1 VLAWTS
7 SSLTCPSNDLETA
20 LPLLPARR
28 ARLKVR
34 ATRITLWP
42 LDDGVSYG
50 LDAVY
55 HGHVAKTDAEQAARA
70 IRARDVKARVVST
83 ADGAWAVRL
92 GPIGHDHALEAV
104 RRFMAGTPR
113 DSS

>member
-1 VLAWTS
+1 MG
-7 SSLTCPSNDLETA
+7 
-20 LPLLPARR
+20 LLPTRR
-28 ARLKVR
+28 ARPKVR

-55 HGHVAKTDAEQAARA
+55 HGHIAKADAHHAARA
-70 IRARDVKARVVST
+70 VRARDVKARVVST

-92 GPIGHDHALEAV
+92 GPIRHDQALQAV
-104 RRFMAGTPR
+104 QRFMAGTPR
-113 DSS
+113 ESAAASAE

>member
-1 VLAWTS
+1 MG
-7 SSLTCPSNDLETA
+7 
-20 LPLLPARR
+20 LLPARR
-28 ARLKVR
+28 ARPKVR

-55 HGHVAKTDAEQAARA
+55 HGHVAKEDADQAAKTV
-70 IRARDVKARVVST
+70 RARDVKARVVST
-83 ADGAWAVRL
+83 PDGAWTGAVRL
-92 GPIGHDHALEAV
+92 GPLGHEHVLDAV

-113 DSS
+113 A